1 MEEDEGNPFRGC
13 SLRGCDL
20 RGAWNPKSLLCQSWV
35 HDVLERGVNGQD
47 EINFVIGLQPPPLAN
62 LADLKCR
69 LGQGR
74 CLDWAVILFFRI
86 RSAWTWGSRLRV
98 CRDIGLN
105 RTRAPCLCLPPTL
118 PPPCFSRR
126 EKGACLYA
134 ELFCAHTFIRC
145 LKLYTRVVLTNAVDS
160 FVHYF

>member
-1 MEEDEGNPFRGC
+1 MWP
-13 SLRGCDL
+13 
-20 RGAWNPKSLLCQSWV
+20 
-35 HDVLERGVNGQD
+35 ERGL
-47 EINFVIGLQPPPLAN
+47 ESKEPPLPELSSWCSWERGEWPRRNKLCHRVTAS
-62 LADLKCR
+62 APSKFSWSEMSFR
-69 LGQGR
+69 TGR